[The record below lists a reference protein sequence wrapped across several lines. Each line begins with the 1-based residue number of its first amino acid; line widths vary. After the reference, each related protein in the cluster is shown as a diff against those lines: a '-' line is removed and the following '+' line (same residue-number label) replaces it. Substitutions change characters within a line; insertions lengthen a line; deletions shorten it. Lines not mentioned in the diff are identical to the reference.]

1 MVNLDGYV
9 TCFATYDLDYQIV
22 MVLYFHEL
30 ILTTH
35 CAGLPFGVK
44 RMFGIFKK
52 MTRLQSRQKLAVNK
66 FEKVQLESS
75 PNPVNR
81 RSKIQMALLCRTF
94 IEGAEQ
100 SALYVDK
107 VKLALATGVLMP
119 LMAKSKSYQ
128 KIASST
134 GFVWTYAP
142 DMYGA

>member
-1 MVNLDGYV
+1 
-9 TCFATYDLDYQIV
+9 
-22 MVLYFHEL
+22 
-30 ILTTH
+30 
-35 CAGLPFGVK
+35 
-44 RMFGIFKK
+44 
-52 MTRLQSRQKLAVNK
+52 VNK

-119 LMAKSKSYQ
+119 LMAKSKPYQ

-142 DMYGA
+142 DMYGAEAFNLGRSYQTVDSKLKCNTLDFSERGWSAADCWSIARGTQQAAIVPRALFVNCH